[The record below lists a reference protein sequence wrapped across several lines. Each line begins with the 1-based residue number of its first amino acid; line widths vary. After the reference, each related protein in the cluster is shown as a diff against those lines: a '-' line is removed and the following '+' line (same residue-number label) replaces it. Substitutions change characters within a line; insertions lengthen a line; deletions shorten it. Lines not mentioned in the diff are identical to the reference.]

1 MAYWLM
7 KSNPRFFGIDDL
19 RRLDTEAW
27 DGVRNY
33 RARNFMR
40 DDMTVGDKVFFYHS
54 SAKPSG
60 VAGIMTISQAG
71 YPDPTQ
77 FHPEHRHY
85 DPKATEEEPRWF
97 MVDVTFEQA
106 FNDTLPLSQLKFL
119 PALEDSLLL
128 RKGCEQ
134 LIIIPLEP
142 KHWRTIID
150 MAETLGLLDDPVE
163 GLADEEV
170 NDKK

>member
-7 KSNPRFFGIDDL
+7 KSNPKFFGINDL
-19 RRLDTEAW
+19 QRLGTDGWE
-27 DGVRNY
+27 GVRNY

-40 DDMTVGDKVFFYHS
+40 DDMKVGDEVLFYHS

-60 VAGIMTISQAG
+60 VAGIMTISKAG

-85 DPKATEEEPRWF
+85 DPIATEEEPRWY
-97 MVDVTFEQA
+97 MVDVKFEQA
-106 FNDTLPLSQLKFL
+106 FTEVLPLLELEFI

-128 RKGCEQ
+128 RKGCQQ
-134 LIIIPLEP
+134 LTVIPLEP
-142 KHWRTIID
+142 KHWQAIMD
-150 MAETLGLLDDPVE
+150 MAETLDII
-163 GLADEEV
+163 
-170 NDKK
+170 

>member
-7 KSNPRFFGIDDL
+7 KSNPKFFSIQDL
-19 RRLDTEAW
+19 QRLGTEGW

-40 DDMTVGDKVFFYHS
+40 DDMQVGDKVFFYHS

-60 VAGIMTISQAG
+60 VAGIMTVSKAG

-85 DPKATEEEPRWF
+85 DPIATEDEPRWY

-106 FNDTLPLSQLKFL
+106 FIEVLPLLELKFL
-119 PALEDSLLL
+119 PTLEDSLLL
-128 RKGCEQ
+128 RKGCQQ
-134 LIIIPLEP
+134 LTVIPLEP
-142 KHWRTIID
+142 KHWRTIIE
-150 MAETLGLLDDPVE
+150 MAASLDLLSNSDS
-163 GLADEEV
+163 LTR
-170 NDKK
+170 

>member
-7 KSNPRFFGIDDL
+7 KSNPKFFGINDL
-19 RRLDTEAW
+19 QRLGTDAW

-40 DDMTVGDKVFFYHS
+40 DDMQVGDQVIFYHS

-60 VAGIMTISQAG
+60 IAGIMTISRAG
-71 YPDPTQ
+71 YPDPSQ

-85 DPKATEEEPRWF
+85 DPLATEETLRWY
-97 MVDVTFEQA
+97 MVEVTFEQA
-106 FNDTLPLSQLKFL
+106 LRETLPLSAIKFI

-128 RKGCEQ
+128 RKGCQQ
-134 LIIIPLEP
+134 LTVIPLEP
-142 KHWRTIID
+142 KHWQVIMD
-150 MAETLGLLDDPVE
+150 MAEDLELL
-163 GLADEEV
+163 
-170 NDKK
+170 

>member
-7 KSNPRFFGIDDL
+7 KSNPKFFGIEDL
-19 RRLDTEAW
+19 QRLGTECW

-40 DDMTVGDKVFFYHS
+40 DDMQVGDKVFFYHS

-60 VAGIMTISQAG
+60 VAGIMTVSQAG

-85 DPKATEEEPRWF
+85 DPIATIETPRWY

-106 FNDTLPLSQLKFL
+106 FKATLPLSELKFI
-119 PALEDSLLL
+119 PTLEDSLLL

-134 LIIIPLEP
+134 LTIIPLDP
-142 KHWRTIID
+142 KHWQAIID
-150 MAETLGLLDDPVE
+150 MAEMLELIPDS
-163 GLADEEV
+163 DECE
-170 NDKK
+170 

>member
-7 KSNPRFFGIDDL
+7 KSNPKFFGIEDL
-19 RRLDTEAW
+19 QRLETDSW

-40 DDMTVGDKVFFYHS
+40 DDMNVGDKIFFYHS

-60 VAGIMTISQAG
+60 VAGIMTVSKAG
-71 YPDPTQ
+71 YADPSQ

-85 DPKATEEEPRWF
+85 DPLATEEKPRWY
-97 MVDVTFEQA
+97 MIDVTFDQA
-106 FNDTLPLSQLKFL
+106 FADVLPLSELKFL

-134 LIIIPLEP
+134 LTVIPLES
-142 KHWRTIID
+142 KHWYAIID
-150 MAETLGLLDDPVE
+150 MAETLELLPNE
-163 GLADEEV
+163 A
-170 NDKK
+170 NH

>member
-7 KSNPRFFGIDDL
+7 KSNPKYFGIKDIECL
-19 RRLDTEAW
+19 GTECW

-40 DDMTVGDKVFFYHS
+40 DDMQVGDKVIFYHS

-60 VAGIMTISQAG
+60 AAGIMTVNQAG

-77 FHPEHRHY
+77 FYPEHRHY
-85 DPKATEEEPRWF
+85 DPLAFEDAPRWY
-97 MVDVTFEQA
+97 MVDVSFELA
-106 FNDTLPLSQLKFL
+106 FTDVVPLSALKFI

-128 RKGCEQ
+128 KKGCQQ
-134 LIIIPLEP
+134 LTVIPLEP
-142 KHWRTIID
+142 KHWQAIID
-150 MAETLGLLDDPVE
+150 MAENLDLIP
-163 GLADEEV
+163 
-170 NDKK
+170 

>member
-7 KSNPRFFGIDDL
+7 KSNPKFFGIEDL
-19 RRLDTEAW
+19 QRLGTEGW

-40 DDMTVGDKVFFYHS
+40 DDMQVGDKVFFYHS

-60 VAGIMTISQAG
+60 VAGIMTVSQAG

-85 DPKATEEEPRWF
+85 DPIATEAEPRWY
-97 MVDVTFEQA
+97 MVDLTFDQA
-106 FNDTLPLSQLKFL
+106 FTEVLPLLELKFV

-128 RKGCEQ
+128 KKGCEQ
-134 LIIIPLEP
+134 LTVIPLEP
-142 KHWRTIID
+142 KHWQAII
-150 MAETLGLLDDPVE
+150 E
-163 GLADEEV
+163 LAQAREILPSSFD
-170 NDKK
+170 

>member
-7 KSNPRFFGIDDL
+7 KSNPKFFGIDDL
-19 RRLDTEAW
+19 QRLETDSW

-40 DDMTVGDKVFFYHS
+40 DEMQVGDKVFFYHS

-60 VAGIMTISQAG
+60 VAGIMTVSKAG
-71 YPDPTQ
+71 YPDPCQ

-85 DPKATEEEPRWF
+85 DPIATEDEPRWY

-106 FNDTLPLSQLKFL
+106 FIDILPLSALKFL
-119 PALEDSLLL
+119 PALEDSLLM

-134 LIIIPLEP
+134 LTVIPLDA
-142 KHWRTIID
+142 KHWYTIMY
-150 MAETLGLLDDPVE
+150 MAETLNLLSEQPV
-163 GLADEEV
+163 V
-170 NDKK
+170 R

>member
-1 MAYWLM
+1 MAYWLI
-7 KSNPRFFGIDDL
+7 KSNPSCFSIKDL
-19 RRLDTEAW
+19 KGAGTEMW

-40 DDMTVGDKVFFYHS
+40 DDMQVGDKAFFYHS

-60 VAGIMTISQAG
+60 VAGIVTISQAG
-71 YPDPTQ
+71 YPDITQ

-85 DPKATEEEPRWF
+85 DPKATAENPRWY
-97 MVDVTFEQA
+97 MVDVTFNQA
-106 FNDTLPLSQLKFL
+106 FNNILPLSELKFL

-134 LIIIPLEP
+134 LTIIPLEP
-142 KHWRTIID
+142 KHWYAIMDI
-150 MAETLGLLDDPVE
+150 AGNLNLLSEDTDSIE
-163 GLADEEV
+163 
-170 NDKK
+170 

>member
-7 KSNPRFFGIDDL
+7 KSNPKFFAIQDL
-19 RRLDTEAW
+19 QRLGTEGW

-40 DDMTVGDKVFFYHS
+40 DDMQVGDKVFFYHS

-60 VAGIMTISQAG
+60 VAGIITISQAG

-85 DPKATEEEPRWF
+85 DPIATEDEPRWY

-106 FNDTLPLSQLKFL
+106 FIEVLPLLELKFL

-128 RKGCEQ
+128 RKGCQQ
-134 LIIIPLEP
+134 LTVIPLES
-142 KHWRTIID
+142 KHWQAIID
-150 MAETLGLLDDPVE
+150 MAETLDLISANNN
-163 GLADEEV
+163 LAL
-170 NDKK
+170 

>member
-1 MAYWLM
+1 MAYWLI
-7 KSNPRFFGIDDL
+7 KSNPSCFSINDL
-19 RRLDTEAW
+19 ECAGTEMW

-40 DDMTVGDKVFFYHS
+40 DDMQAGDKAFFYHS

-60 VAGIMTISQAG
+60 ITGIVTISKAG
-71 YPDPTQ
+71 YPDTTQ

-85 DPKATEEEPRWF
+85 DPKATAENPRWY
-97 MVDVTFEQA
+97 MVDVTFNQA
-106 FNDTLPLSQLKFL
+106 FGDILPLSELKFL

-134 LIIIPLEP
+134 LTIIPLEP
-142 KHWRTIID
+142 KHWYAIMD
-150 MAETLGLLDDPVE
+150 MTEALNLISGEPGSIE
-163 GLADEEV
+163 
-170 NDKK
+170 

>member
-7 KSNPRFFGIDDL
+7 KSNPKFFGIKDL
-19 RRLDTEAW
+19 QRLKTDRW

-40 DDMTVGDKVFFYHS
+40 DDMKVGDQVIFYHS

-60 VAGIMTISQAG
+60 VAGIMTISKAG

-85 DPKATEEEPRWF
+85 DPIATEDEPRWY
-97 MVDVTFEQA
+97 MVDVKFEQV
-106 FNDTLPLSQLKFL
+106 FTDVIPLLDLKFL
-119 PALEDSLLL
+119 LALEDSLLL
-128 RKGCEQ
+128 RKGCQQ
-134 LIIIPLEP
+134 LTVIPLEP
-142 KHWRTIID
+142 KHWQAIMD
-150 MAETLGLLDDPVE
+150 MAETLDLI
-163 GLADEEV
+163 
-170 NDKK
+170 

>member
-1 MAYWLM
+1 MAYWLI
-7 KSNPRFFGIDDL
+7 KSNPRCFNIEDL
-19 RRLDTEAW
+19 QRAGTEMW

-40 DDMTVGDKVFFYHS
+40 DDMKVGDQAFFYYS

-60 VAGIMTISQAG
+60 IVDIVTISKAG
-71 YPDPTQ
+71 YPDTTQ

-85 DPKATEEEPRWF
+85 DPKATEDEPRWY

-106 FNDTLPLSQLKFL
+106 FTDILPLAQLKFL

-134 LIIIPLEP
+134 LTILPLEP
-142 KHWRTIID
+142 KHWNTIMD
-150 MAETLGLLDDPVE
+150 MVE
-163 GLADEEV
+163 ELNLIPNEA
-170 NDKK
+170 NSI

>member
-7 KSNPRFFGIDDL
+7 KSNPKFFAIDNL
-19 RRLDTEAW
+19 QRLGTEGW

-40 DDMTVGDKVFFYHS
+40 DDMKVNDKVFFYHS

-85 DPKATEEEPRWF
+85 DPIATEELPRWY

-106 FNDTLPLSQLKFL
+106 FIEVLPLAELKFL

-128 RKGCEQ
+128 RKGCQQ
-134 LIIIPLEP
+134 LTIIPLEP
-142 KHWRTIID
+142 KHWQAIMD
-150 MAETLGLLDDPVE
+150 MAETLGLI
-163 GLADEEV
+163 
-170 NDKK
+170 NQR

>member
-7 KSNPRFFGIDDL
+7 KSNPKFFGINDL
-19 RRLDTEAW
+19 QRLGTDGWE
-27 DGVRNY
+27 GVRNY

-40 DDMTVGDKVFFYHS
+40 DDMKVGDEVLFYHS

-60 VAGIMTISQAG
+60 VAGIMTISKAG

-85 DPKATEEEPRWF
+85 DPIATEEEPRWY
-97 MVDVTFEQA
+97 MVDVKFEQA
-106 FNDTLPLSQLKFL
+106 FTEVLPLLELKFI

-128 RKGCEQ
+128 RKGCQQ
-134 LIIIPLEP
+134 LTVIPLEP
-142 KHWRTIID
+142 KHWQAIMD
-150 MAETLGLLDDPVE
+150 MAETLDII
-163 GLADEEV
+163 
-170 NDKK
+170 

>member
-7 KSNPRFFGIDDL
+7 KSNPKFFGIEDL
-19 RRLDTEAW
+19 QRLGTDGW

-40 DDMTVGDKVFFYHS
+40 DDMKVGDKVFFYHS

-60 VAGIMTISQAG
+60 VAGIMTVTTAG

-85 DPKATEEEPRWF
+85 DPIATEDAPRWY
-97 MVDVTFEQA
+97 MVDLTFEQA
-106 FNDTLPLSQLKFL
+106 FTEVLPLSELKFL

-128 RKGCEQ
+128 RKGCQQ
-134 LIIIPLEP
+134 LTVIPLEP
-142 KHWRTIID
+142 KHWRAIMD
-150 MAETLGLLDDPVE
+150 MAETLELLPE
-163 GLADEEV
+163 QTY
-170 NDKK
+170 

>member
-7 KSNPRFFGIDDL
+7 KSNPKFFGIEDL
-19 RRLDTEAW
+19 QRLGTDGW

-40 DDMTVGDKVFFYHS
+40 DDMKVGDKVFFYHS

-60 VAGIMTISQAG
+60 VAGIMTVSQAG
-71 YPDPTQ
+71 YPDPSQ

-85 DPKATEEEPRWF
+85 DPIATEEAPRWY
-97 MVDVTFEQA
+97 MVDLTFVHA
-106 FNDTLPLSQLKFL
+106 FTEVLPLSELKFL

-128 RKGCEQ
+128 RKGCQQ
-134 LIIIPLEP
+134 LTVIPLEP
-142 KHWRTIID
+142 KHWRAIMN
-150 MAETLGLLDDPVE
+150 MAETLEILPE
-163 GLADEEV
+163 QTT
-170 NDKK
+170 NH

>member
-7 KSNPRFFGIDDL
+7 KSNPKFFGIKDL
-19 RRLDTEAW
+19 QRLKIDSW

-40 DDMTVGDKVFFYHS
+40 DDMKVGDQVIFYHS

-60 VAGIMTISQAG
+60 VAGIMTISKAG
-71 YPDPTQ
+71 YPDPSQ

-85 DPKATEEEPRWF
+85 DPIPTEDAPRWY
-97 MVDVTFEQA
+97 MVDVKFEQA
-106 FNDTLPLSQLKFL
+106 FTDVIPLLDLKFL

-128 RKGCEQ
+128 RKGCQQ
-134 LIIIPLEP
+134 LTVIPLEP
-142 KHWRTIID
+142 KHWQAIMD
-150 MAETLGLLDDPVE
+150 MAETLDLI
-163 GLADEEV
+163 
-170 NDKK
+170 

>member
-7 KSNPRFFGIDDL
+7 KSNPKFFSIHDL
-19 RRLDTEAW
+19 QRLGTEGW

-40 DDMTVGDKVFFYHS
+40 DDMQVGDKVFFYHS

-60 VAGIMTISQAG
+60 VAGIMTVSQAG

-85 DPKATEEEPRWF
+85 DPIATEDEPRWY

-106 FNDTLPLSQLKFL
+106 FIEVLPLLELKFL

-128 RKGCEQ
+128 RKGCQQ
-134 LIIIPLEP
+134 LTVIPLES
-142 KHWRTIID
+142 KHWQAIID
-150 MAETLGLLDDPVE
+150 MAETLDLISANNN
-163 GLADEEV
+163 LAL
-170 NDKK
+170 

>member
-1 MAYWLM
+1 MAYWLI
-7 KSNPRFFGIDDL
+7 KSNPSCFSIKDL
-19 RRLDTEAW
+19 EGAGTEMW

-40 DDMTVGDKVFFYHS
+40 DDMQVGDKAFFYHS

-60 VAGIMTISQAG
+60 VAGIVTISQVG
-71 YPDPTQ
+71 YPDITQ

-85 DPKATEEEPRWF
+85 DPKATAENPRWY
-97 MVDVTFEQA
+97 MVDVTFNQA
-106 FNDTLPLSQLKFL
+106 FNDILPLSELKFL

-134 LIIIPLEP
+134 LTIIPLEP
-142 KHWRTIID
+142 KHWYAIMDI
-150 MAETLGLLDDPVE
+150 AGNLNLLSEDTDSIE
-163 GLADEEV
+163 
-170 NDKK
+170 

>member
-7 KSNPRFFGIDDL
+7 KSNPKFFGIKDL
-19 RRLDTEAW
+19 QRLKTDRW

-40 DDMTVGDKVFFYHS
+40 DDMKVGDQVIFYHS

-60 VAGIMTISQAG
+60 VAGIMTISKAG

-85 DPKATEEEPRWF
+85 DPIATEDEPRWY
-97 MVDVTFEQA
+97 MVDVEFEQA
-106 FNDTLPLSQLKFL
+106 FTDVIPLLDLKFL

-128 RKGCEQ
+128 RKGCQQ
-134 LIIIPLEP
+134 LTVIPLEP
-142 KHWRTIID
+142 KHWQTIMD
-150 MAETLGLLDDPVE
+150 MAETLDLI
-163 GLADEEV
+163 
-170 NDKK
+170 

>member
-7 KSNPRFFGIDDL
+7 KSNPKFFGINDL
-19 RRLDTEAW
+19 QRLGTDGWE
-27 DGVRNY
+27 GVRNY

-40 DDMTVGDKVFFYHS
+40 DDMKVGDEVLFYHS

-60 VAGIMTISQAG
+60 VAGIITISKAG

-85 DPKATEEEPRWF
+85 DPIATEEEPRWY
-97 MVDVTFEQA
+97 MVDVKFEQA
-106 FNDTLPLSQLKFL
+106 FTEVLPLLELKFI

-128 RKGCEQ
+128 RKGCQQ
-134 LIIIPLEP
+134 LTVIPLEP
-142 KHWRTIID
+142 KHWQAIMD
-150 MAETLGLLDDPVE
+150 MAETLDII
-163 GLADEEV
+163 
-170 NDKK
+170 

>member
-7 KSNPRFFGIDDL
+7 KSNPKFFSIQDL
-19 RRLDTEAW
+19 QRLGTEGW

-40 DDMTVGDKVFFYHS
+40 DDMRVGDKVFFYHS

-60 VAGIMTISQAG
+60 IAGIMTVSQAG

-85 DPKATEEEPRWF
+85 DPIATEEEPRWY

-106 FNDTLPLSQLKFL
+106 FIEVLPLLELKFL

-128 RKGCEQ
+128 RKGCQQ
-134 LIIIPLEP
+134 LTVIPLEP
-142 KHWRTIID
+142 KHWHAIIEMSD
-150 MAETLGLLDDPVE
+150 KMDLL
-163 GLADEEV
+163 
-170 NDKK
+170 